1 MLVGWIHAGAAF
13 FDLGTE
19 WIYSDA
25 ASSFGPPPPA
35 GHTAVR
41 AGLRPPDTP
50 PSGAAQGVPTPA
62 RNADVWPCGEGLLR
76 PPVTATSGRAARV
89 RAPRPAWA
97 AALRLWPCG
106 ARVLPGVGCRPAPPA
121 LVGEAAAGGARSRRP
136 RWWARPRG
144 ASVCFSYIFH
154 VPSFVGS
161 LSCNFCWFVSAI
173 TADG

>member
-13 FDLGTE
+13 SDLGIE

-50 PSGAAQGVPTPA
+50 PSGAAQGAPAPA
-62 RNADVWPCGEGLLR
+62 RNADMRPCGAR
-76 PPVTATSGRAARV
+76 AAVRRACGRAARV

-106 ARVLPGVGCRPAPPA
+106 ARVLPGVGYRPVPSA
-121 LVGEAAAGGARSRRP
+121 LVGKAAAGEAQSRQP

-144 ASVCFSYIFH
+144 ASVCFSYIFD
-154 VPSFVGS
+154 VPSFMGS
-161 LSCNFCWFVSAI
+161 LSCNFRWFVSAI